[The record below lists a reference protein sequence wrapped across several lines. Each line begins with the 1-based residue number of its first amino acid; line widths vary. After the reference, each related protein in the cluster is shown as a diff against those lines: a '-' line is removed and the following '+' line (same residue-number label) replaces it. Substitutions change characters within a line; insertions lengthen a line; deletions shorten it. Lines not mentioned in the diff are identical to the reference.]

1 MKTFL
6 MVFIVSILLGTAFA
20 GSSYFVLREQD
31 ILFTCHTD
39 TAETTAKKYN
49 TYKQTDNGFPF
60 SFSTKFSAPKSSGC
74 QKLQDNAL
82 GESINGQGYDAL
94 GNKIAYSEINKQNFA
109 KDAAIYSAVFFVL
122 GVMLFGVK
130 KKQ

>member
-6 MVFIVSILLGTAFA
+6 MVLIVSLLLGVAFA

-31 ILFTCHTD
+31 ILFTCQTD
-39 TAETTAKKYN
+39 TTVTTAKQYN

-60 SFSTKFSAPKSSGC
+60 PFSTKFSAPKSQGC
-74 QKLQDNAL
+74 QKPDNP
-82 GESINGQGYDAL
+82 GSGIGYDSQ
-94 GNKIAYSEINKQNFA
+94 GNMVGYSQINKQNFA
-109 KDAAIYSAVFFVL
+109 KDAAIYSTVFFVL
-122 GVMLFGVK
+122 GVILFGVK

>member
-6 MVFIVSILLGTAFA
+6 MVLIVSLLLGVAFA

-31 ILFTCHTD
+31 ILFTCQTD
-39 TAETTAKKYN
+39 TTVTTAKQYN

-60 SFSTKFSAPKSSGC
+60 PFSTKFSAPKSQGC
-74 QKLQDNAL
+74 QKPDNP
-82 GESINGQGYDAL
+82 GSGIGYDSQ
-94 GNKIAYSEINKQNFA
+94 GNMVGYSQINKQNFA
-109 KDAAIYSAVFFVL
+109 NDAAIYSTVFFVL
-122 GVMLFGVK
+122 GVILFGVK

>member
-6 MVFIVSILLGTAFA
+6 MVLIVSLLLGVAFA

-31 ILFTCHTD
+31 ILFTCQTD
-39 TAETTAKKYN
+39 TTVTTAKQYN

-60 SFSTKFSAPKSSGC
+60 PFSTKFSAPKSQGC
-74 QKLQDNAL
+74 QKPDNP
-82 GESINGQGYDAL
+82 GSGVGYDSQ
-94 GNKIAYSEINKQNFA
+94 GNMVGYSQINKQNFA
-109 KDAAIYSAVFFVL
+109 KDAAIYSTVFFVL
-122 GVMLFGVK
+122 GVILFGVK

>member
-6 MVFIVSILLGTAFA
+6 MVLIVSLLLGVAFA

-31 ILFTCHTD
+31 ILFTCQTD
-39 TAETTAKKYN
+39 TTVTTAKQYN

-60 SFSTKFSAPKSSGC
+60 PFSTKFSAPKSQGC
-74 QKLQDNAL
+74 QKPDNPGRGL
-82 GESINGQGYDAL
+82 RYDSQGNMV
-94 GNKIAYSEINKQNFA
+94 GYSQINKQNFA
-109 KDAAIYSAVFFVL
+109 KDAAIYSTVFFVL
-122 GVMLFGVK
+122 GVILFGVK

>member
-1 MKTFL
+1 LFPY
-6 MVFIVSILLGTAFA
+6 A
-20 GSSYFVLREQD
+20 GSSFFVLREQD

-39 TAETTAKKYN
+39 TTVTSAKQYN

-60 SFSTKFSAPKSSGC
+60 PFSTKFSAPKSSGC
-74 QKLQDNAL
+74 QKSQDNAL
-82 GESINGQGYDAL
+82 GESINGQGYDAQ
-94 GNKIAYSEINKQNFA
+94 GNMVGYSEINKLNFA

-130 KKQ
+130 KRQ

>member
-1 MKTFL
+1 VKTFL
-6 MVFIVSILLGTAFA
+6 MVLVVSLLLGVAFA

-31 ILFTCHTD
+31 ILFTCQTD
-39 TAETTAKKYN
+39 TTVTTTKQYN

-60 SFSTKFSAPKSSGC
+60 PFSTKFSAPKSQGC
-74 QKLQDNAL
+74 QKPDNP
-82 GESINGQGYDAL
+82 GSGIGYDSQ
-94 GNKIAYSEINKQNFA
+94 GNMVGYSQINKQNFA
-109 KDAAIYSAVFFVL
+109 KDAAIYGAVFFVL